1 MVGRIS
7 EETQVTEEEVGK
19 GRKMLCCMKFKM
31 KAGCCKCGGH
41 PLRYCGDGMANWA
54 QQEWKRMMEKRK
66 EGLGTGLKPWDVCA
80 TLGSAYIFLAVC
92 FIRYL
97 QWEEPKSLMS
107 TGGLNLLPSNEL
119 TEGLVMETLR
129 SNVHFSKI

>member
-41 PLRYCGDGMANWA
+41 PLSYCGDGMAN
-54 QQEWKRMMEKRK
+54 
-66 EGLGTGLKPWDVCA
+66 
-80 TLGSAYIFLAVC
+80 
-92 FIRYL
+92 
-97 QWEEPKSLMS
+97 
-107 TGGLNLLPSNEL
+107 
-119 TEGLVMETLR
+119 
-129 SNVHFSKI
+129 